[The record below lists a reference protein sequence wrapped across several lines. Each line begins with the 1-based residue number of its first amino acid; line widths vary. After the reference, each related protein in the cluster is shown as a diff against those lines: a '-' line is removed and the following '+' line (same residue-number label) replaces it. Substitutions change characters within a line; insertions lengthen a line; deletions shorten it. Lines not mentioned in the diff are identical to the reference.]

1 VSDATATDTIV
12 EGVRLAYHL
21 DGPRTAPYLVLVNS
35 LGMDLQMWDAQLPR
49 FAASFRVLRYDMRGH
64 GRSDA
69 PPGPYTIAQL
79 GRDLVALLDALAI
92 ERAQVCGLSLGG
104 LVVQWL
110 AAEHPQRVAR
120 VVLANTAAR
129 IGSDVTWNERIAAV
143 RAGGLDAIRDLVM
156 ARFLSAQFR
165 EEHSEE
171 TQRIAGIFAATP
183 AEGYIAAC
191 VALRDADLHS
201 ALQRITAPVL
211 VVTSDLDESTP
222 ASQARELQAAIAGSE
237 LVQMEGAAHL
247 SNVER
252 PEAFG
257 DCVLAFLRQG

>member
-1 VSDATATDTIV
+1 
-12 EGVRLAYHL
+12 
-21 DGPRTAPYLVLVNS
+21 
-35 LGMDLQMWDAQLPR
+35 MDLQMWDAQLPR

-143 RAGGLDAIRDLVM
+143 RAARPHAIPHLVI
-156 ARFLSAQFR
+156 APFLSAQFPQA
-165 EEHSEE
+165 HPHE
-171 TQRIAGIFAATP
+171 TTRIP
-183 AEGYIAAC
+183 AI
-191 VALRDADLHS
+191 L
-201 ALQRITAPVL
+201 
-211 VVTSDLDESTP
+211 
-222 ASQARELQAAIAGSE
+222 
-237 LVQMEGAAHL
+237 AAH
-247 SNVER
+247 
-252 PEAFG
+252 P
-257 DCVLAFLRQG
+257 